1 VTSPGPHWWPA
12 YIGIGS
18 NLDSPVQH
26 VQSAIGALGLLPDC
40 FLAARSGLYRSA
52 PLGPVNQPNF
62 INAVAAIMTTLDAHD
77 LLASLQDIE
86 NEHGRVRGSEHWGPR
101 TLDLDLLVYGKLI
114 QDEPQLILP
123 HPGIRERNFVLL
135 PFAEIAPDVVIPGL
149 ESVAMLASKVNKS
162 RPTIEKLA
170 P

>member
-1 VTSPGPHWWPA
+1 
-12 YIGIGS
+12 
-18 NLDSPVQH
+18 
-26 VQSAIGALGLLPDC
+26 
-40 FLAARSGLYRSA
+40 
-52 PLGPVNQPNF
+52 
-62 INAVAAIMTTLDAHD
+62 MTTLEARD

-114 QDEPQLILP
+114 QDGPQLILP

-149 ESVAMLASKVNKS
+149 ESVAMLASKVNQS

-170 P
+170 S